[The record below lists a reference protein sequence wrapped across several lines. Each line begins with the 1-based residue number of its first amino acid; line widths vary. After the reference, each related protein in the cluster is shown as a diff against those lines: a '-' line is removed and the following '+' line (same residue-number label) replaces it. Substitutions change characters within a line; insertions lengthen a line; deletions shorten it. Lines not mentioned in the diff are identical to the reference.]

1 MASKDLKECSTS
13 LTTEEICVKTIR
25 RFLLSSVSMP
35 VVTKRKRCQCRYGEE
50 AGTVNW
56 YRHIEIGMEV
66 FQNLKVD
73 LLFDPAL
80 LLQESMSKSAYHGD
94 TCTSMQYSQ

>member
-1 MASKDLKECSTS
+1 MLKLLGDSFSVQSVC
-13 LTTEEICVKTIR
+13 
-25 RFLLSSVSMP
+25 LLS
-35 VVTKRKRCQCRYGEE
+35 RKGTDTSADMGKE